1 MANFAPAYHHE
12 SNTQW
17 LNELVDEIIEPAQ
30 RANCRNYG
38 RDWDDDMVDAEDSGE
53 FDPDKSEAHQGQSA
67 HRQTTSSPPTN
78 GPIQGQSIPPR
89 TWSARRSRM
98 SQASTTRASAS
109 SPTSQLFR
117 TLSGRHRR
125 SESSNARQQKRRSQ
139 AAVSLMSDRSA
150 SPFPICEEDSRTR
163 ALSDAPMVLP
173 NPPVSAFSDRS
184 IKGKSR
190 DMRQLRL
197 SGISARQIPDTPA
210 PPYDEVVQKPKAL
223 HRSFSQQ
230 GWSRYEKSGGAQLKR
245 QNSTLSAISEFSGF
259 PSHPGVRPFDHR
271 KVLGEAAGK
280 PDGDE
285 EYPAPLPLTLI
296 IIGVCLSVF
305 VISLDRNIITTVS
318 CFSKHFMSTL
328 TVQAIPQITA
338 KFHSYSDIGWYG
350 AAYLLT
356 ASAFQPLFGRIYM
369 SFETKS
375 TFLGALGVF
384 ELGSLLAALAPSSKA
399 LIVGRA
405 VQGLGSAG
413 ILTGSFV
420 VSTHV
425 VRMQTRPILF
435 AGVGILYAVGALA
448 GPLLGGAFTDT
459 IGWRWCF
466 WINLPVG
473 AVTFA
478 TVFMFFKKSTLS
490 KTKARPKWIERM
502 LKLDFVGNVILLSA
516 AIMLFL
522 ALQYS
527 EQRYSWSSARV
538 VGLLVGFGLTVVIF
552 IAWLWYKGDD
562 ALLPLKI
569 ITQRTVA
576 ASCGAAFFI
585 YGTTLLH
592 AYYLPIWFQAIKGA
606 SAVHSGINMIPY
618 MCANALLGL
627 IAGIF
632 VSKNGLFAPPAIIGC
647 AIGTIGCGFLA
658 TMHANTSTAT
668 WVGYEILA
676 SAGIGMAIQ
685 QGFSAVQTALPLEQ
699 VPIGTAAVVASQSAG
714 GAIFVSVGNT
724 LLQNHLLSKNNAN
737 SIPGVD
743 IRTII
748 EQGATNF
755 RQHVPAEALPPLI
768 HLYNRALQGVFIA
781 AVPLCGLAFIC
792 SLCMEF
798 RSVRKGEV
806 KQKMEKD
813 VQFVEKETEP

>member
-1 MANFAPAYHHE
+1 
-12 SNTQW
+12 
-17 LNELVDEIIEPAQ
+17 
-30 RANCRNYG
+30 
-38 RDWDDDMVDAEDSGE
+38 
-53 FDPDKSEAHQGQSA
+53 
-67 HRQTTSSPPTN
+67 
-78 GPIQGQSIPPR
+78 
-89 TWSARRSRM
+89 
-98 SQASTTRASAS
+98 
-109 SPTSQLFR
+109 
-117 TLSGRHRR
+117 
-125 SESSNARQQKRRSQ
+125 
-139 AAVSLMSDRSA
+139 
-150 SPFPICEEDSRTR
+150 
-163 ALSDAPMVLP
+163 
-173 NPPVSAFSDRS
+173 
-184 IKGKSR
+184 
-190 DMRQLRL
+190 
-197 SGISARQIPDTPA
+197 
-210 PPYDEVVQKPKAL
+210 
-223 HRSFSQQ
+223 
-230 GWSRYEKSGGAQLKR
+230 
-245 QNSTLSAISEFSGF
+245 
-259 PSHPGVRPFDHR
+259 
-271 KVLGEAAGK
+271 
-280 PDGDE
+280 
-285 EYPAPLPLTLI
+285 
-296 IIGVCLSVF
+296 
-305 VISLDRNIITTVS
+305 
-318 CFSKHFMSTL
+318 
-328 TVQAIPQITA
+328 
-338 KFHSYSDIGWYG
+338 
-350 AAYLLT
+350 
-356 ASAFQPLFGRIYM
+356 M

-384 ELGSLLAALAPSSKA
+384 EIGSLLAALAPSSKA

-473 AVTFA
+473 AVTFG
-478 TVFMFFKKSTLS
+478 TVFMFFKKSTVS
-490 KTKARPKWIERM
+490 KTKARPKWIQRI
-502 LKLDFVGNVILLSA
+502 LKLDLIGNVILLGA

-527 EQRYSWSSARV
+527 EQQYSWSSGRV

-552 IAWLWYKGDD
+552 IVWLWYKGDD
-562 ALLPLKI
+562 ALLPPKI
-569 ITQRTVA
+569 VTQRTVA

-606 SAVHSGINMIPY
+606 SAVHSGVNMIPY

-632 VSKNGLFAPPAIIGC
+632 VSKNGMFAPPAIVGC
-647 AIGTIGCGFLA
+647 AIGTIGCGLLA

-743 IRTII
+743 VRTII

-755 RQHVPAEALPPLI
+755 RQNVPAEALPALI

-806 KQKMEKD
+806 KQKTEKEG
-813 VQFVEKETEP
+813 QYVEKETEP